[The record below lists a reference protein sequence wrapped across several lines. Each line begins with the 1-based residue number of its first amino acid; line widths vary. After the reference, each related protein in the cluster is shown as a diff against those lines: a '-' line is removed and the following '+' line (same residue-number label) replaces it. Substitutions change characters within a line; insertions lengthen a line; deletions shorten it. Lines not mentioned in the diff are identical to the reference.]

1 MDQSQGGNPF
11 GRLIE
16 FARPHKTGY
25 IVSVVLAVLGVA
37 FGIVPYFATARMTIE
52 LLSGNRDLSF
62 YMVWC
67 LISGGCFVLKAI
79 LMGISTRASHEAT
92 FEVLSEAR
100 RKIASKLTR
109 VPMGYILNTPSGQ
122 LKNGMVERIEQLEV
136 PLAHV
141 IPEMT
146 SNLLVPI
153 AIIVY
158 LFVLDW
164 RMALVSLITI
174 PVGMMCYM
182 GMMKEY
188 PKKYGEVVKAGNHMS
203 ATTVEYIGGIE
214 VIKAFNQADNS
225 YQKFTD
231 AVHANADLILD
242 WMKDTQKYSAIM
254 MSVWPAALISVLPVG
269 CLFYM
274 SGSLSAATF
283 ITVTVLSLGIAGP
296 LVAAMFFTDDIA
308 KIGTVMGEIDG
319 ILNQPELVRPE
330 RKCDLQN
337 LDIALENVHFAYE
350 EKEVLKGIDLTIP
363 QGKIT
368 AFVGPSGSGKST
380 IAKLIASFW
389 DVTGGLISLGNL
401 TSVSTAT
408 MSDLESM
415 SFAIIVRTLVG
426 VIHASIFSIAMC
438 YFSWKISLIFL
449 VGVILFMVIN
459 TMLLRCSKRL
469 SPIRLEAQTEFM
481 DAVLEYIQGMGVVRA
496 FHMAKQSNT
505 TLEKSIAETQKK
517 NQLIERQRIPYIA
530 AEQVVL
536 RIASAAAAFC
546 SIALFVNG
554 TLELTYCL
562 IILVSAFMVYS
573 QLESAGEMFFMLS
586 MIDASIDRVEEIN
599 QSPQID
605 IDGKEQTPDR
615 LDIEMQDVSF
625 SYGDKK
631 VIDHVSLTIPQGTTT
646 AIVGPSGSGK
656 TTLVNLIARFWDVD
670 SGSVR
675 IGGIDVK
682 DYKLDSLMKNISMVF
697 QNVYLFPDTIENNIK
712 FGSPNAT
719 HEDVVKAAKAAR
731 CHDFISALQEGY
743 QTVIGESGATI
754 SGGEKQRIS
763 IARAI
768 MKDAP
773 IIILDEATANVDP
786 ENEAELQKAIEALT
800 QGKTIIMIAHRLKT
814 VKNADQIIV
823 IDRGKISQQ
832 GTHDELIKQAG
843 IYADFVGMR
852 EKAIGWKI
860 KADSL
865 A

>member
-1 MDQSQGGNPF
+1 MIHSF
-11 GRLIE
+11 RKFFE
-16 FARPHKTGY
+16 FAGRQSRNWYLGLFY
-25 IVSVVLAVLGVA
+25 EIIRCILEALQFAALLVVLDGLVHDNITAQTALQA
-37 FGIVPYFATARMTIE
+37 FGIMLVSVIGTAIFWYLAHGKEGEGSYRMCEDKRIQI
-52 LLSGNRDLSF
+52 GNRMK
-62 YMVWC
+62 YM
-67 LISGGCFVLKAI
+67 
-79 LMGISTRASHEAT
+79 
-92 FEVLSEAR
+92 
-100 RKIASKLTR
+100 
-109 VPMGYILNTPSGQ
+109 PMGY
-122 LKNGMVERIEQLEV
+122 
-136 PLAHV
+136 
-141 IPEMT
+141 
-146 SNLLVPI
+146 
-153 AIIVY
+153 
-158 LFVLDW
+158 
-164 RMALVSLITI
+164 
-174 PVGMMCYM
+174 
-182 GMMKEY
+182 
-188 PKKYGEVVKAGNHMS
+188 
-203 ATTVEYIGGIE
+203 
-214 VIKAFNQADNS
+214 FNS
-225 YQKFTD
+225 
-231 AVHANADLILD
+231 H
-242 WMKDTQKYSAIM
+242 
-254 MSVWPAALISVLPVG
+254 
-269 CLFYM
+269 
-274 SGSLSAATF
+274 
-283 ITVTVLSLGIAGP
+283 
-296 LVAAMFFTDDIA
+296 
-308 KIGTVMGEIDG
+308 
-319 ILNQPELVRPE
+319 
-330 RKCDLQN
+330 
-337 LDIALENVHFAYE
+337 
-350 EKEVLKGIDLTIP
+350 
-363 QGKIT
+363 
-368 AFVGPSGSGKST
+368 
-380 IAKLIASFW
+380 
-389 DVTGGLISLGNL
+389 SLGNL

-415 SFAIIVRTLVG
+415 SFAVIVRTLVG
-426 VIHASIFSIAMC
+426 VIHASIFSVAMS

-449 VGVILFMVIN
+449 TGVILFMVIN

-469 SPIRLEAQTEFM
+469 SPIRLDAQTEFM
-481 DAVLEYIQGMGVVRA
+481 DAVLEYIQGMNVVRA

-505 TLEKSIAETQKK
+505 TLEKSIDETQRK

-536 RIASAAAAFC
+536 RIASATAAFC
-546 SIALFVNG
+546 SIALFING

-615 LDIEMQDVSF
+615 LDIEMQDISF

-719 HEDVVKAAKAAR
+719 HEEVVKAAKASR
-731 CHDFISALQEGY
+731 CHDFISALPKGY